1 MSRWISLYWAWLLPL
16 LATVGIL
23 IRLRALR
30 LARRR
35 ELITRQGWR
44 WMLTALAAAQLLI
57 WLAQLAVV
65 YHTNLWLPGIG
76 LVLIGLMLFALR
88 AARPGVHPGLHGF
101 QRSLPRDGLDLI
113 EREQYPRRGMP
124 RSAAPWL
131 PLLPALGLLLYI
143 ASVHPER
150 WLELASLALALLTPL
165 LLIPYRRYWL
175 SPLLLVL
182 PITLLL
188 VRAASLNSALPP
200 GSWATP
206 ITGAPCKGQLRVA
219 EHHAW
224 CVNSLTGAV
233 YQFDLRTGVV
243 TLQTHIF
250 EAVRVFA
257 ANDERSW
264 IQQYPARGLIG
275 VDAAS
280 AAATAVHARNTYTG
294 AADFENRLWAI
305 DVGSEL
311 LVYANGQVIPLR
323 SRDGLLNNT
332 ASTVKVS
339 PGGDVWVGSIGG
351 VSWLP
356 AGETRWRTLD
366 AQAGLPGAV
375 RNLAFA
381 PDASG
386 TVWLLWQTRGGGSWG
401 VIALT
406 ADGTLRDKVDL
417 GAHTGLEAPLPEDA
431 LAVDGRGRVWFASQS
446 ILRREKFLGILTIQ
460 DEPTLDLYSLG
471 TFSMRGPYAY
481 GRGLWEDSFG
491 VAADG
496 SGGIILFNGDS
507 APWRRWRP

>member
-16 LATVGIL
+16 LATLGVL

-35 ELITRQGWR
+35 ELITRPAWR

-65 YHTNLWLPGIG
+65 YQTNLWWPGLG
-76 LVLIGLMLFALR
+76 LSLVGLMLFALR
-88 AARPGVHPGLHGF
+88 AARSGVHPGLHGL

-113 EREQYPRRGMP
+113 EREQHPRRRRERP
-124 RSAAPWL
+124 LWL
-131 PLLPALGLLLYI
+131 PLLPALGLLFYI
-143 ASVHPER
+143 ASLHPER
-150 WLELASLALALLTPL
+150 WPELASLALALLAPL

-175 SPLLLVL
+175 SPLLLAL
-182 PITLLL
+182 PVTLLL
-188 VRAASLNSALPP
+188 AQAVTLNSGLPP
-200 GSWATP
+200 GSWITP
-206 ITGAPCKGQLRVA
+206 VTGAPCNGQLRVA
-219 EHHAW
+219 DHLAW
-224 CVNSLTGAV
+224 CVNSFTGVV
-233 YQFDLRTGVV
+233 YQFDLGTGVV
-243 TLQTHIF
+243 TSQTHVF

-264 IQQYPARGLIG
+264 IQQNPARGL
-275 VDAAS
+275 VEVVAES
-280 AAATAVHARNTYTG
+280 AAATPVHVRNTYTG
-294 AADFENRLWAI
+294 AADFENRLWAV

-339 PGGDVWVGSIGG
+339 PRGDVWVGSIGG
-351 VSWLP
+351 VSWLA
-356 AGETRWRTLD
+356 AGETKWRTLD
-366 AQAGLPGAV
+366 MQSGLPGAV

-381 PDASG
+381 PDRSG

-401 VIALT
+401 VIALV
-406 ADGTLRDKVDL
+406 ADGTLRNKVDL
-417 GAHTGLEAPLPEDA
+417 GALTGLEAPLPEDA
-431 LAVDGRGRVWFASQS
+431 LAVDGLGRVWFASQS
-446 ILRREKFLGILTIQ
+446 ILRREKILGLLTIQ
-460 DEPTLDLYSLG
+460 EEPVLEVYSLG
-471 TFSMRGPYAY
+471 TFSMTGPYAY

-507 APWRRWRP
+507 EPWRRWRP

>member
-1 MSRWISLYWAWLLPL
+1 
-16 LATVGIL
+16 
-23 IRLRALR
+23 
-30 LARRR
+30 
-35 ELITRQGWR
+35 
-44 WMLTALAAAQLLI
+44 MLTALAAAQALI
-57 WLAQLAVV
+57 WLTQLALI
-65 YHTNLWLPGIG
+65 YQTSLWLPGAG
-76 LVLIGLMLFALR
+76 MALIGLMLFALR

-113 EREQYPRRGMP
+113 EREQHPRRQQ
-124 RSAAPWL
+124 SAAPWL
-131 PLLPALGLLLYI
+131 PLLPVLSLLLYI
-143 ASVHPER
+143 ASVHLDR
-150 WLELASLALALLTPL
+150 WPELASLALALLTPL
-165 LLIPYRRYWL
+165 LLIPHRRYWL

-188 VRAASLNSALPP
+188 AQAASLNSALPP
-200 GSWATP
+200 GSWSTP
-206 ITGAPCKGQLRVA
+206 IIGAPCNGQLRVA
-219 EHHAW
+219 DHHAW
-224 CVNSLTGAV
+224 CVNSLTGVV
-233 YQFDLRTGVV
+233 YQFDLRTGAV
-243 TLQTHIF
+243 TSQTHVF
-250 EAVRVFA
+250 EAARVFA

-264 IQQYPARGLIG
+264 IQQNPARGLIE
-275 VDAAS
+275 VDAKS
-280 AAATAVHARNTYTG
+280 GAATPVHVRNTYTG

-356 AGETRWRTLD
+356 AGETKWRTLD

-381 PDASG
+381 PDRSG

-406 ADGTLRDKVDL
+406 AGGSLRDRVDL
-417 GAHTGLEAPLPEDA
+417 SALTGLEAPFPEDA
-431 LAVDGRGRVWFASQS
+431 LAVDGQGRVWFVSQS
-446 ILRREKFLGILTIQ
+446 ILRREKFLGILTIR
-460 DEPTLDLYSLG
+460 DEPALDLYSLG
-471 TFSMRGPYAY
+471 TFSMSGPYAY

-496 SGGIILFNGDS
+496 SGGIILFNGDTE
-507 APWRRWRP
+507 PWRRWRP